1 VNREDVEITFS
12 DSVLSVSGEHRSE
25 LDEEEVSFYVRN
37 ATTELS
43 EGA

>member
-1 VNREDVEITFS
+1 VNREYVKIS